1 MRMTPTVVEG
11 GVRMRR
17 TRRQYGHGRG
27 LTGLQVGYL
36 LALLDGRTRR
46 GAALFAGYS
55 RQSADG
61 VGQKVEGKGRG
72 RLSMMRRFIELLTCA
87 AEN

>member
-1 MRMTPTVVEG
+1 
-11 GVRMRR
+11 MRR

-46 GAALFAGYS
+46 GAALAAGYS

-72 RLSMMRRFIELLTCA
+72 RLSMMRRFIQLLTGDGK
-87 AEN
+87 N